1 MSALLQGDVLTEHVL
16 QGCAR
21 AHKCL
26 RAKAQVDTSGLTL
39 EEGLFRNFDD
49 IIRRQ
54 LDAVW
59 HTVSPRTKQAWPD
72 AAIRH

>member
-1 MSALLQGDVLTEHVL
+1 MPSRVVPELLMLHAQ
-16 QGCAR
+16 
-21 AHKCL
+21 
-26 RAKAQVDTSGLTL
+26 AQVDTSGLTL

-59 HTVSPRTKQAWPD
+59 HTVSPRTKQA
-72 AAIRH
+72 

>member
-1 MSALLQGDVLTEHVL
+1 MSSRAVLERLMALAQ
-16 QGCAR
+16 
-21 AHKCL
+21 
-26 RAKAQVDTSGLTL
+26 AQVDTSGLTL

-59 HTVSPRTKQAWPD
+59 HTVSPRTKQA
-72 AAIRH
+72 